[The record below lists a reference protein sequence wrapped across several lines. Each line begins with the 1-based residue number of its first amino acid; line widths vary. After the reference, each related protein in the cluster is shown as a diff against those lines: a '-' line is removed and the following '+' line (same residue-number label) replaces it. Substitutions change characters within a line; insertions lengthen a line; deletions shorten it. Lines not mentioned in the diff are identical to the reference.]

1 MEIINY
7 IVDNALIIIPALW
20 IVGKVIKEIP
30 NVPNWIIPFALLVIG
45 IPASMALVGW
55 TVDGAIQG
63 ILVTGV
69 AVYGNQIVKQI
80 GEATNK
86 DVDD

>member
-7 IVDNALIIIPALW
+7 IIDKALIVIPALW
-20 IVGKVIKEIP
+20 IIGKIIKEIP
-30 NVPNWIIPFALLVIG
+30 NIPNWIIPFALLIIG
-45 IPASMALVGW
+45 VPASMALIGW
-55 TVDGAIQG
+55 TIDGAIQG

-80 GEATNK
+80 SEARTEA
-86 DVDD
+86 DD

>member
-7 IVDNALIIIPALW
+7 IMDNALIVIPALW
-20 IVGKVIKEIP
+20 IIGKVIKEIP
-30 NVPNWIIPFALLVIG
+30 NIPNWIIPFALLIVG
-45 IPASMALVGW
+45 VPASMALVGW

-69 AVYGNQIVKQI
+69 AVYGNQIIKQI
-80 GEATNK
+80 GEATK
-86 DVDD
+86 DADD